1 MCKWLASKTDD
12 KNKRTSSAPAG
23 KKKTIR
29 KVGAEER

>member
-1 MCKWLASKTDD
+1 MI

-29 KVGAEER
+29 KVGAGDER

>member
-1 MCKWLASKTDD
+1 MI

-29 KVGAEER
+29 KVGAGNKK